1 MRLPL
6 RFAFFLGGLVMTL
19 AAIATKHDTASGYA
33 VPVVR
38 NEVSDARPMSQ
49 FIDLRADTPA
59 AHAGTIVRLSDRN
72 VAAFWFAGSREG
84 AGDVRIFTAR
94 TESGRWS
101 TPEPALDV
109 ARVMSDEW
117 RFVRK
122 LGNPVAYV
130 DPSGL
135 LHLFFVSVSLGGWAT
150 SNLNQVTSPDGGRSW
165 GRARVLAASPFANLS
180 TLARTGPLPRSDGG
194 FDLPVYHEGAR
205 KFPELLRFSAQRSN
219 HDYLKIRMG
228 PGRDLLQPA
237 IVAFNEWAAVG
248 LLRDAGGDRQLKAI
262 QTQDGGSTWSSPIP
276 TDQHN
281 PDSSIAVSRLSD
293 GLLLMAYNP
302 RKDGRS
308 ELALAVSR
316 DGLRWTRLR
325 SVEFEQGGEFSYP
338 ALLADDENE
347 MHLVYTWNRKHIRHL
362 KFNRAWLFAGEKDV
376 RR

>member
-1 MRLPL
+1 MRFPL
-6 RFAFFLGGLVMTL
+6 RLSFFLGGLAMTL
-19 AAIATKHDTASGYA
+19 GAIATRHEPKAGYA
-33 VPVVR
+33 VPLVR
-38 NEVSDARPMSQ
+38 AAESDTQPMSARS
-49 FIDLRADTPA
+49 DLKADTSA
-59 AHAGTIVRLSDRN
+59 AHAATIVRLPDRS

-94 TESGRWS
+94 SASGRWG
-101 TPEPALDV
+101 TPEPVLDV

-165 GRARVLAASPFANLS
+165 GRARVLATSPFANLS
-180 TLARTGPLPRSDGG
+180 TLARTAPLARSDGG
-194 FDLPVYHEGAR
+194 FDIPVYHEGAR
-205 KFPELLRFSAQRSN
+205 KFPELLRFSARRSN
-219 HDYLKIRMG
+219 HDYSKIRMG

-237 IVAFNEWAAVG
+237 VVSLNERAAVG
-248 LLRDAGGDRQLKAI
+248 LLRDAGNARQLKAV

-281 PDSSIAVSRLSD
+281 PDSSMAVSRLSD

-308 ELALAVSR
+308 ELAVAVSR
-316 DGLRWTRLR
+316 DGLRWTRQR
-325 SVEFEQGGEFSYP
+325 TVEFEPGGEFSYP
-338 ALLADDENE
+338 ALLTDDENE

-362 KFNRAWLFAGEKDV
+362 QFNRAWLFAGEKDV
-376 RR
+376 RQ

>member
-1 MRLPL
+1 MRVPL
-6 RFAFFLGGLVMTL
+6 RLSFFLGGLAMTL
-19 AAIATKHDTASGYA
+19 AAIAIKQEPLAGYA
-33 VPVVR
+33 VPSVR
-38 NEVSDARPMSQ
+38 AAESDAQPMSTRSN
-49 FIDLRADTPA
+49 LKADTSA
-59 AHAGTIVRLSDRN
+59 AHAATIARLPDRS

-94 TESGRWS
+94 LASGRWG
-101 TPEPALDV
+101 TPEPVLDV

-130 DPSGL
+130 EPSGL

-150 SNLNQVTSPDGGRSW
+150 SNLNQVTSSDGGRSW
-165 GRARVLAASPFANLS
+165 GRARVLATSPFANLS
-180 TLARTGPLPRSDGG
+180 TLARTVPLARRDGG

-219 HDYLKIRMG
+219 HDYAKIRMG

-237 IVAFNEWAAVG
+237 VVSLNERAAVG
-248 LLRDAGGDRQLKAI
+248 LLRDAGNARKLMAV
-262 QTQDGGSTWSSPIP
+262 QTQDGGETWSSPIP

-316 DGLRWTRLR
+316 DGLRWTHQRE
-325 SVEFEQGGEFSYP
+325 VEFEPDGEFSYP
-338 ALLADDENE
+338 ALLSDDENE

-362 KFNRAWLFAGEKDV
+362 QFNRAWLFAGEKGV
-376 RR
+376 RQ